1 MVQLLDMSWQAWFSI
16 FVVLFSLC
24 MLMFTKKPADLI
36 LFAGLTML
44 LVTGV
49 LTPVQALAGF
59 SNEGMITVAILFVVA
74 GGLQET
80 GAMDNIVHYFLGR
93 PKSNTGAQ
101 ARMMSLVMSLSA
113 FLNNTPLV
121 ALFIPVIKDWAK
133 KVQGLSI
140 SKLMMPL
147 SYAAILGGTCTLI
160 GTSTNL
166 VVNGL
171 LIAATDH
178 PGLGLFDIA
187 WVGVPVALVG
197 LAYVLVFSRWFL
209 PDRVPTMEMLKDPR
223 EYTVEMI
230 VEPGSPVVG
239 KTIEKAG
246 LRNLP
251 GAYLMEIDRNGH
263 ILAAVS
269 PTEEL
274 KANDRLVFAGVV
286 ESVVD
291 LQKIRGLMPAPDQV
305 FKLNEPR
312 RQRCLI
318 EAVVS
323 NSCPLVGK
331 TIKEGR
337 FRTNYN
343 AVVIAVARNGERID
357 KKIGDIELKSGDTL
371 LLETSPNFV
380 NERLNSRDFFLLR
393 RIEGSNPPRH
403 EKSWIALSI
412 FTVMVIAVALEWI
425 SMIKAGMIAA
435 GLMIITKCFP
445 TYKARRSLDLRV
457 LLVIA
462 ASFGIGKALEITGA
476 ASTVANTFLSVAGDH
491 PMMVLTVV
499 YAMTCLLTELIT
511 NNAAAAIMFPFALA
525 MANTLSVSY
534 MPFTIAIMF
543 AASASFSTP
552 IGYQTNM
559 MVYGPGGYRFGDYL
573 RFGIPLHIMVGIISL
588 LIIPKVWPF

>member
-1 MVQLLDMSWQAWFSI
+1 MSLLEMSWQAWLSI
-16 FVVLFSLC
+16 FIVLFSLA
-24 MLMFTKKPADLI
+24 MLVFTKKPADLI
-36 LFAGLTML
+36 LLGGLTVL
-44 LVTGV
+44 FVTGV
-49 LTPVQALAGF
+49 LSPVEALSGF
-59 SNEGMITVAILFVVA
+59 SNEGLITVAVLFVVA

-80 GAMDNIVHYFLGR
+80 GAMDSLVQYFLGR
-93 PKSNTGAQ
+93 PKSNTAAQ
-101 ARMMSLVMSLSA
+101 GRMMSLVMSLSA

-121 ALFIPVIKDWAK
+121 ALFIPAIKDWAK
-133 KVQGLSI
+133 KVKGLSV
-140 SKLMMPL
+140 SKLMIPL

-187 WVGVPVALVG
+187 WVGVPVALTG
-197 LAYVLVFSRWFL
+197 LAYVLIFSRWFL
-209 PDRVPTMEMLKDPR
+209 PDRVPAMEMLKDPR

-286 ESVVD
+286 DSVVD

-323 NSCPLVGK
+323 NTCPLVGK

-357 KKIGDIELKSGDTL
+357 KKIGDIELKTGDTL

-380 NERLNSRDFFLLR
+380 NERLNSRDFFLVR
-393 RIEGSNPPRH
+393 RVEGSNPPRH
-403 EKSWIALSI
+403 EKSWIAWSI
-412 FTVMVIAVALEWI
+412 FVAMVIAVALEWI
-425 SMIKAGMIAA
+425 SMLKAGMVAA
-435 GLMIITKCFP
+435 GLMIITKCYP
-445 TYKARRSLDLRV
+445 TYKARKSLDLRV

-476 ASTVANTFLSVAGDH
+476 AATVAQIFLSMAGDN
-491 PMMVLTVV
+491 PMMVLIVV
-499 YAMTCLLTELIT
+499 YALTCFLTEMIT
-511 NNAAAAIMFPFALA
+511 NIAAAAIMFPFALA
-525 MANTLSVSY
+525 IANTLGVSY
-534 MPFTIAIMF
+534 LPFTIAIMF

-559 MVYGPGGYRFGDYL
+559 MVYGPGGYRFGDFL
-573 RFGIPLHIMVGIISL
+573 RFGIPLHIAVGIISL
-588 LIIPKVWPF
+588 LIIPRVWPF